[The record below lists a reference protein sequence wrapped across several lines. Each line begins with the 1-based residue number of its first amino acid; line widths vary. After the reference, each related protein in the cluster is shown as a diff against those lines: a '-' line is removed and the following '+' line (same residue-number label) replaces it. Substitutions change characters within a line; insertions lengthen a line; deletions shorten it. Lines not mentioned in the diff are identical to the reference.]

1 MKLRTKFLTGT
12 VLGLVLIEI
21 VIRIS
26 GIMDFPLY
34 DADNRIGYIPKPNQ
48 SGSFL
53 RIHDWQFNSLS
64 MGASEFKPSDA
75 VVDTLL
81 IGDSVV
87 LGGNP
92 YKQADRLGPQLQKI
106 HGGNVWP
113 ISAGSW
119 GLRNELIYL
128 NLHPDVVAAAD
139 ELIFVLNSGDFAEAS
154 SWACEETH
162 PRSYPV
168 YATAYVIKKYI
179 YNWSACGIVP
189 ADLKV
194 PEGDWKSELKH
205 LLQSQLIKDKKVS
218 FFLYP
223 DKNEFTY
230 DALQVEKLESHAIEL
245 VHSGATKVYSVGR
258 DLRWADKQL
267 YRDGI
272 HPSVPGT
279 GVLARIIYLPQKQSI
294 LVNK

>member
-1 MKLRTKFLTGT
+1 MKLRTKILTGV
-12 VLGLVLIEI
+12 VLGLALIEI
-21 VIRIS
+21 GIRIS
-26 GIMDFPLY
+26 GIIDFPLY
-34 DADNRIGYIPKPNQ
+34 DADNHIGYIPKPNQ

-53 RIHDWQFNSLS
+53 RTHDWQFNSLS
-64 MGASEFKPSDA
+64 MGATEFRPTDKDT
-75 VVDTLL
+75 DTLL
-81 IGDSVV
+81 IGDSIV

-92 YKQADRLGPQLQKI
+92 YKQGDRLGPQLQLI

-119 GLRNELIYL
+119 ALRNELVYL
-128 NLHPDVVAAAD
+128 NLHPEVVAAVD

-162 PRSYPV
+162 PRSYPI

-179 YNWSACGIVP
+179 YNWSTCGTIP
-189 ADLKV
+189 TDLKV

-205 LLQSQLIKDKKVS
+205 LLSSQLINDKKVS

-223 DKNEFTY
+223 DKNEFAD
-230 DALQVEKLESHAIEL
+230 DALQVERLESHAIEL
-245 VHSGATKVYSVGR
+245 VNSGATKVYNVGR
-258 DLRWADKQL
+258 DLRWTDKQL

-272 HPSVPGT
+272 HPSVLGT
-279 GVLARIIYLPQKQSI
+279 GVLARIIYSPQKQSI